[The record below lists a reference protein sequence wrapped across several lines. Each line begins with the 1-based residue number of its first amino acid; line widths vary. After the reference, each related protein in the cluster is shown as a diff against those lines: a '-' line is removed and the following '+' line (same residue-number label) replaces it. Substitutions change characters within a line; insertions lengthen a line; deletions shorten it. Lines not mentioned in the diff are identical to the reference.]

1 MNLRILFCDDDNEI
15 MTSLHKMVLEYFS
28 SVNQPEPECELFNSG
43 EELLASGAVGDIA
56 FLDVEMDGLSGI
68 HTGERLKKLN
78 PRIKIIIVTSFSDY
92 LDEAMKF
99 HVFRYLSKPV
109 DKNRLFRNLKEA
121 LYQINTY
128 SKSMVVETDCGYET
142 VYAEDIVYIESC
154 GRKAMFHTVDKN
166 FVSIKGI
173 DYWTK
178 AIDIPCF
185 YSTNRGCIVNMKYV
199 SFFNENTV
207 TVTCECFSANV
218 YIARRRFKSFR
229 DAYLF
234 YVRSKE

>member
-1 MNLRILFCDDDNEI
+1 MSN
-15 MTSLHKMVLEYFS
+15 LHKMVLEYFS
-28 SVNQPEPECELFNSG
+28 DANLPEPECALYNSG
-43 EELLASGAVGDIA
+43 EELLASGAAGDIA
-56 FLDVEMDGLSGI
+56 FLDVEMNGLSGI
-68 HTGERLKKLN
+68 HTGERLKKMN
-78 PRIKIIIVTSFSDY
+78 PRIKIIIVTSYSDY

-109 DKNRLFRNLKEA
+109 DKKRLYRNLKEA

-128 SKSMVVETDCGYET
+128 SKTMVIETDYGYET
-142 VYAEDIVYIESC
+142 IYAEDIVYIESF
-154 GRKAMFHTVDKN
+154 GRKAKFHMSDRE
-166 FVSIKGI
+166 FVSTRGI

-178 AIDIPCF
+178 TIDIPCF
-185 YSTNRGCIVNMKYV
+185 YSTNRGCIANMKYV

-207 TVTCECFSANV
+207 SLTCDNYTETVC
-218 YIARRRFKSFR
+218 IARRRFKTFR